1 MSTAPLIVGL
11 GEILWD
17 VFPDAKHFGGAPA
30 NFAVHGA
37 ALGNRVKIVSAI
49 GEDALGDEALAV
61 LHGLKMDDVYVQRS
75 SHPTGRVTVNL
86 DAAGKADYS
95 FAPDV
100 AWDHLKWSDSVGK
113 LARAA
118 DAVCFGTLAQRSKES
133 EAFIQQFLGQTRS
146 DCLRIFDVNLR
157 QQFFSQDQIRRSL
170 ELANVLKLNDE
181 ELDTVA
187 GNDFGR
193 ATDDQLR
200 GVRERYDL
208 DLVAMTRGHKGAILI
223 GREGECDFPGIATE
237 LVDTVGAGDAFTAVL
252 AAGLLQCKPLELI
265 NRRACE
271 VAAYVCSQA
280 GATPAL
286 PAHLSRP
293 FTA

>member
-30 NFAVHGA
+30 NFAVHSA

-49 GEDALGDEALAV
+49 GEDALGNEALAV
-61 LHGLKMDDVYVQRS
+61 LHGLNMDDVYVQRS

-100 AWDHLKWSDSVGK
+100 AWDHLKWSDSAGE

-170 ELANVLKLNDE
+170 DLANILKLNDE

-187 GNDFGR
+187 GNDFGHT
-193 ATDDQLR
+193 ADDQLS
-200 GVRERYDL
+200 GIRERYDL

-223 GREGECDFPGIATE
+223 GREGESDFPGIATE

-252 AAGLLQCKPLELI
+252 AAGLLQGKPLEPI

-286 PAHLSRP
+286 PAHLSRS